1 MIYNQLSRRSWF
13 RHIDNLCVD
22 CLIMKN

>member
-1 MIYNQLSRRSWF
+1 MLYNQLSRRSWF

-22 CLIMKN
+22 CLIMKD